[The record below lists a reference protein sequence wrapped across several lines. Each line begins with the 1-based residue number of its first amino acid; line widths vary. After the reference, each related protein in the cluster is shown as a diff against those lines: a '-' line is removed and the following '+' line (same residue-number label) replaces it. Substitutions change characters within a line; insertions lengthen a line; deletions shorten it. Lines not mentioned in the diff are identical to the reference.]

1 MTNNYNMRIGLVTDI
16 ELNCNLLEHT
26 YLEYDE
32 HYIKINWR
40 NDIDQYTFHMDFKC
54 YVLANQRYREDEI
67 QQDFDDFLEKH
78 LHEYQGSIDVE
89 CDDIEWNIE
98 YKDKK
103 YLRHS
108 N

>member
-1 MTNNYNMRIGLVTDI
+1 MTNNCDIRLGIVTNI

-54 YVLANQRYREDEI
+54 SVLENQRYREDEI
-67 QQDFDDFLEKH
+67 QEDFDDFLEEH
-78 LHEYQGSIDVE
+78 LHEYQGSIDVD

-103 YLRHS
+103 YLRHI